1 LARSCA
7 LALKRNYEPVI
18 IICAHLL
25 MTLSANQLK
34 TEIIYPSSDGKP
46 MADSDPARDY
56 LIYAVDA
63 LDIYFQDRNDVYVS
77 VDEARRL
84 I

>member
-1 LARSCA
+1 
-7 LALKRNYEPVI
+7 
-18 IICAHLL
+18 
-25 MTLSANQLK
+25 
-34 TEIIYPSSDGKP
+34 